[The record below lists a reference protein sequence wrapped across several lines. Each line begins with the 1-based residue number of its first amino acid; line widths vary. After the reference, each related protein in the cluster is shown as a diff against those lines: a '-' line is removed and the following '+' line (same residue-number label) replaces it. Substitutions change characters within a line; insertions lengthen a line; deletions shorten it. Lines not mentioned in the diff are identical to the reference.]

1 MNVDLVLRNAR
12 LVTCA
17 AGIGHGALGTIDRG
31 AVAIVEDRIAWVG
44 HDDDRPRDA
53 AREIDLGGRI
63 LMPGLVDPH
72 THLVFAGSRIDEFA
86 RKMAGEDYRA
96 IAASGGGIAS
106 TVRATR
112 VASDETLFG
121 ATRARALA
129 MRACGTTTIEIKS
142 GYGLTVE
149 HELRMLEIGRRLHA
163 EGVANTTTTLL
174 GAHTIPP
181 ERRDDRA
188 GYVAEVATVMIP
200 RAADLGLADACDVY
214 LDEGAFTLE
223 EARLILWAAREANLR
238 PKAHVGQFRDLGGAQ
253 LVAELGGLS
262 CDHLEAVSDDGL
274 AHMARAHVTGVLL
287 PGAWRTL
294 RQTPPDAGRMR
305 AHGVR
310 MAIGTDCNPG
320 TSPTT
325 DLPACAAL
333 AVRDAGVTV
342 DDAVLGITRHAADAL
357 GVANVGS
364 IRVGARADLASYD
377 QEDPRVLAY
386 ALSGIRA
393 RLVLLAGTIVLGE
406 ADVPS
411 IAEATLW

>member
-1 MNVDLVLRNAR
+1 VNVDLVLRNAR

-17 AGIGHGALGTIDRG
+17 AGVGQGALGTIDRG
-31 AVAIVEDRIAWVG
+31 AVAIAGDRIAWLG
-44 HDDDRPRDA
+44 LDDDRPRDA
-53 AREIDLGGRI
+53 AREIDLGGRM
-63 LMPGLVDPH
+63 LLPGLVDPH

-112 VASDETLFG
+112 VAPDELLYAAARG
-121 ATRARALA
+121 RALA

-149 HELRMLEIGRRLHA
+149 HELRLLEVGRRLHA
-163 EGVANTTTTLL
+163 DGVAHTTTTLL
-174 GAHTIPP
+174 GAHSIPK
-181 ERRDDRA
+181 ERADDRA
-188 GYVAEVATVMIP
+188 GYVAEVAGVMIP

-223 EARLILWAAREANLR
+223 EARLILWAACAANLR
-238 PKAHVGQFRDLGGAQ
+238 TKAHVGQFRDLGGAE
-253 LVAELGGLS
+253 LVAELGDLS
-262 CDHLEAVSDDGL
+262 CDHLEAVSDRGL
-274 AHMARAHVTGVLL
+274 EAMAAADVTGVLL

-294 RQTPPDAGRMR
+294 RQTAPDAGRMR
-305 AHGVR
+305 ALGVR
-310 MAIGTDCNPG
+310 VAIGTDCNPG

-342 DDAVLGITRHAADAL
+342 EDAVLGITRHAATALAL
-357 GVANVGS
+357 GDVGS
-364 IRVGARADLASYD
+364 IHVGARADLVAYD

-386 ALSGIRA
+386 ALSGIHA
-393 RLVLLAGTIVLGE
+393 RLVVLAGAIVLGE

-411 IAEATLW
+411 IAERALW